1 VTAALAEPY
10 TRPRDFLARMAGLGR
25 PVLWSLAATS
35 LISTVAA
42 VAAGGWAWHEA
53 RASADR
59 AKVYVAQIDSSGAV
73 VGRFQVSAE
82 WEPEVGQYLDFA
94 QRWVRN
100 LRSRPLDV
108 ETLKVQRRDVI
119 WATDQRVF
127 GPLQDSM
134 RKADEEYRQ
143 SAVDVTR
150 IAANLVDQ
158 QSSRA
163 VVLVRWSEQP
173 RGAAPPTSW
182 SATLTV
188 VHVPPRTTGEY
199 ERNPLGLFVTN
210 YQITQTQDQK

>member
-1 VTAALAEPY
+1 VATVLPEPY
-10 TRPRDFLARMAGLGR
+10 TRPRDFLARMTGLGR

-35 LISTVAA
+35 LVSTATA
-42 VAAGGWAWHEA
+42 VVAGGWAWHEA
-53 RASADR
+53 RTSADR

-82 WEPEVGQYLDFA
+82 WEPEVGIYLDFA
-94 QRWVRN
+94 QRWIRN

-119 WATDQRVF
+119 WATDARVY
-127 GPLQDSM
+127 GPLQESM
-134 RKADEEYRQ
+134 KKADEEYRQ
-143 SAVDVTR
+143 SALDVTR

-158 QSSRA
+158 QAARA
-163 VVLVRWSEQP
+163 VVLVRWAEQP
-173 RGAAPPTSW
+173 RGAAPAATW

-188 VHVPPRTTGEY
+188 VHVPPRVVAEY

-210 YQITQTQDQK
+210 FQITQTQDQR

>member
-1 VTAALAEPY
+1 
-10 TRPRDFLARMAGLGR
+10 
-25 PVLWSLAATS
+25 
-35 LISTVAA
+35 
-42 VAAGGWAWHEA
+42 
-53 RASADR
+53 
-59 AKVYVAQIDSSGAV
+59 
-73 VGRFQVSAE
+73 
-82 WEPEVGQYLDFA
+82 
-94 QRWVRN
+94 
-100 LRSRPLDV
+100 
-108 ETLKVQRRDVI
+108 
-119 WATDQRVF
+119 
-127 GPLQDSM
+127 M